1 MRISPRPAPTSPRPR
16 RIWKPPA
23 SISATPRSA
32 RRSTA
37 MSATGPRRSG
47 AYVANGAYLLSVIPA
62 HGLWVDA
69 NFKEDQLADM
79 RPGQPVTI
87 VADVLPGRTFHGHVE
102 SLAPGTGAVFS
113 VIPPENATGNFTK
126 IVQRVPVRIA
136 LDDGAASLG
145 EIRPGLSTTVSVDTR
160 PAAQAGK

>member
-1 MRISPRPAPTSPRPR
+1 MPCHVSSPLHVERSVRISRTALPHLLHAEVYGTYPAG
-16 RIWKPPA
+16 
-23 SISATPRSA
+23 ATF
-32 RRSTA
+32 
-37 MSATGPRRSG
+37 G
-47 AYVANGAYLLSVIPA
+47 LS
-62 HGLWVDA
+62 
-69 NFKEDQLADM
+69 
-79 RPGQPVTI
+79 
-87 VADVLPGRTFHGHVE
+87 
-102 SLAPGTGAVFS
+102 GTGAVFS